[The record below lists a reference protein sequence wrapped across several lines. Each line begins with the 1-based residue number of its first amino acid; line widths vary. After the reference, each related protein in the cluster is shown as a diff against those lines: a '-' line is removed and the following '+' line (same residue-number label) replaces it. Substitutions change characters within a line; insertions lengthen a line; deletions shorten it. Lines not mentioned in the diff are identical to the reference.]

1 MRWLYVS
8 SSQSPS
14 FVTASWLAST
24 IVQVIVGG
32 GIVFAIGVGL
42 GRIGAG

>member
-1 MRWLYVS
+1 MGGK
-8 SSQSPS
+8 
-14 FVTASWLAST
+14 FAST
-24 IVQVIVGG
+24 IVQVIIGG